1 MKARVDKHKEY
12 LDQLLDRLQSGQLL
26 TEETFAELDADRY
39 LDEREQ
45 SPFDEQWMEAFRR
58 WGQDAET
65 ENDDDNESDAG
76 REAAFKQTFR
86 HTGNPDLAGYV
97 SDDIGLI
104 CSALKRGGG
113 EDPFILDL
121 LRGYIEG
128 KLPLR

>member
-1 MKARVDKHKEY
+1 MDKHKEY

-26 TEETFAELDADRY
+26 TEETFAGLDADRY

-65 ENDDDNESDAG
+65 ENDDNESDAG

-104 CSALKRGGG
+104 CSALKRGGE

-121 LRGYIEG
+121 LRGYMEG

>member
-1 MKARVDKHKEY
+1 MLWVDKHKEY
-12 LDQLLDRLQSGQLL
+12 LDQLLDRLQNGSLL
-26 TEETFAELDADRY
+26 TEKTFAGLDADRY

-58 WGQDAET
+58 WGQDAGT
-65 ENDDDNESDAG
+65 ENDNEIDAG

-104 CSALKRGGG
+104 CSALKRSGGN
-113 EDPFILDL
+113 DPFILVC
-121 LRGYIEG
+121 
-128 KLPLR
+128 